1 MARSLSRL
9 WLWRLP
15 AAIAVLAALL
25 FAAGFFFA
33 LRGSLGEP
41 VGEPPAAPAA
51 AKQSRVK
58 TPGRRFLL
66 VLGDSLARGTGD
78 ETGKGYASYVL
89 ESVKKAGATD
99 MANLAV
105 DGAES
110 SDVARVLESENVG
123 RLAASADWILLSAG
137 GNDLSHAVP
146 REAGMPASPLDAI
159 TAARSRYAGNLRHI
173 LSRLREVNP
182 RAPVY
187 VLGLYDPFTEEASKT
202 RIGSSIILSWNSLI
216 EETALAFPQVLVV
229 PTFDLFYGRPD
240 RLGADHFH
248 PNGKGHQVIAQR
260 IIQLLPPGT

>member
-1 MARSLSRL
+1 LARTLSRW

-15 AAIAVLAALL
+15 GAIGVVAALL
-25 FAAGFFFA
+25 FAAGFVFA

-41 VGEPPAAPAA
+41 VGEPPAPVAS
-51 AKQSRVK
+51 KEISVK
-58 TPGRRFLL
+58 PPGRRFLL

-78 ETGKGYASYVL
+78 ETGKGYASDL
-89 ESVKKAGATD
+89 FESVRKAGAAD

-105 DGAES
+105 NGAES

-123 RLAASADWILLSAG
+123 RLAAAADWILLSVG

-146 REAGMPASPLDAI
+146 REAGMTASPLETM
-159 TAARSRYAGNLRHI
+159 TAARTRYTSNLRRI

-182 RAPVY
+182 RAPIY
-187 VLGLYDPFTEEASKT
+187 VLGLYDPFTEEGSRT
-202 RIGSSIILSWNSLI
+202 RIASSIILSWNSLI
-216 EETALAFPQVLVV
+216 EETALSYPRVFVV

-248 PNGKGHQVIAQR
+248 PNGKGHQAIAQR
-260 IIQLLPPGT
+260 IAQLLPPGT